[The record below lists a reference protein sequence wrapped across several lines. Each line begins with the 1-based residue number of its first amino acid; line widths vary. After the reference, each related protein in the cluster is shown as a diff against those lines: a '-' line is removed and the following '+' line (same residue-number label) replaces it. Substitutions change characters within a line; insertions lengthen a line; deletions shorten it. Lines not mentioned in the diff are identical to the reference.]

1 VEVFDRRLVTSF
13 DWGLL
18 LAALTLSGLGIINI
32 YSAGSFSLNGSPAPF
47 FLKQIYWLSISFIV
61 LIIAVAIDYQIIARN
76 CYLLHG
82 VCMLLLIVAFFWGGP
97 TAGTHRWIQI
107 GSFSIQPSE
116 FAKVSLVIFLAS
128 SLSGSTPSTAGFLQG
143 LVLPGLLTAA
153 TFLLVFLQPDLG
165 TAGLL
170 LIIFISLLFL
180 VRLDIKQIVIAI
192 VSGVALLPCS
202 LFFLEEYQKRRIVT
216 FLNPDKDSL
225 RAGYQ
230 AIQSKI
236 AIGSGMLSGK
246 GFMSGTQSQLRFLPE
261 QHTDFAFSVWAE
273 EWGFFGSLVLLLLF
287 FLVVSK
293 GLKIASLARDRLGS
307 LLAVGLVL
315 ILFWQVCINI
325 GMVCGLFPIVGVPLP
340 FVSYGGSSFIT
351 NWVIIGL
358 LLNIRMRR
366 LTF

>member
-1 VEVFDRRLVTSF
+1 VFDRRLVTNF

-18 LAALTLSGLGIINI
+18 LVALVLSGLGIVNI
-32 YSAGSFSLNGSPAPF
+32 YSAGSFSLNDSPAPF
-47 FLKQIYWLSISFIV
+47 FLKQMYWLSISLIV
-61 LIIAVAIDYQIIARN
+61 LMVAVAIDYQLIARN

-82 VCMLLLIVAFFWGGP
+82 ATVLLLITAFFWGGP

-107 GSFSIQPSE
+107 GSFSFQPSE

-128 SLSGSTPSTAGFLQG
+128 SLSGSTPATSGFLQG
-143 LVLPGLLTAA
+143 LVLPGLLTAV

-170 LIIFISLLFL
+170 LIIFIGFLFL
-180 VRLDIKQIVIAI
+180 VRLDIKQIAAVV
-192 VSGVALLPCS
+192 VSGLVLLPCS
-202 LFFLEEYQKRRIVT
+202 LFFMEEYQKRRIIT

-273 EWGFFGSLVLLLLF
+273 EWGFVGSVLLLLLF
-287 FLVVSK
+287 FLLISK
-293 GLKIASLARDRLGS
+293 GLKIATLARDRLGS
-307 LLAVGLVL
+307 LMAVGLVL
-315 ILFWQVCINI
+315 VLFWQVCINI

-340 FVSYGGSSFIT
+340 FVSYGGSSLIT
-351 NWVIIGL
+351 NWVIVGL

>member
-1 VEVFDRRLVTSF
+1 VFDRRLVTNF

-18 LAALTLSGLGIINI
+18 LVALVLSGLGIVNI

-47 FLKQIYWLSISFIV
+47 FLKQMYWLSLSLIV
-61 LIIAVAIDYQIIARN
+61 LMAAVAIDYQFIARH

-82 VCMLLLIVAFFWGGP
+82 ASVLLLITAFFWGGP

-107 GSFSIQPSE
+107 GSFTFQPSE

-128 SLSGSTPSTAGFLQG
+128 SLSGSTPATSGFVRG
-143 LVLPGLLTAA
+143 LVLPGLLTAV

-170 LIIFISLLFL
+170 LIIFTSFLFL
-180 VRLDIKQIVIAI
+180 VRLDIRQIAAVV
-192 VSGVALLPCS
+192 VSGLLLLPCS
-202 LFFLEEYQKRRIVT
+202 LFFMEEYQKRRIIS
-216 FLNPDKDSL
+216 FLDPDKDSL

-236 AIGSGMLSGK
+236 AIGSGMFSGK

-273 EWGFFGSLVLLLLF
+273 EWGFVGSVLLLMLF
-287 FLVVSK
+287 FLLISK
-293 GLKIASLARDRLGS
+293 GLKIATLARDRLGS
-307 LLAVGLVL
+307 FLAVGLVL
-315 ILFWQVCINI
+315 IVFWQVCINI

-340 FVSYGGSSFIT
+340 FVSYGGSSLIT
-351 NWVIIGL
+351 NWVVVGL

-366 LTF
+366 ITF

>member
-1 VEVFDRRLVTSF
+1 VFDRRLVTNF

-18 LAALTLSGLGIINI
+18 LVALVLSGLGIVNI
-32 YSAGSFSLNGSPAPF
+32 YSAGSFSLNESPAPF
-47 FLKQIYWLSISFIV
+47 FLKQMYWLSISMIV
-61 LIIAVAIDYQIIARN
+61 LIASVAIDYQLIARN

-82 VCMLLLIVAFFWGGP
+82 AAVLLLIAAFFLGGP

-107 GSFSIQPSE
+107 GSFSFQPSE
-116 FAKVSLVIFLAS
+116 FAKVSLVIFLSS
-128 SLSGSTPSTAGFLQG
+128 SLSGSTPATAGLLQG
-143 LVLPGLLTAA
+143 LVLPGLFTAG
-153 TFLLVFLQPDLG
+153 TFILIFLQPDLG

-170 LIIFISLLFL
+170 LIIFISFVFL
-180 VRLDIKQIVIAI
+180 VRLDLKQIAAVGI
-192 VSGVALLPCS
+192 SGLVLLPCS
-202 LFFLEEYQKRRIVT
+202 LFFMEEYQKRRIVT
-216 FLNPDKDSL
+216 FLNPDKDAL

-273 EWGFFGSLVLLLLF
+273 EWGFVGSVLLLLF
-287 FLVVSK
+287 FFLLLSK
-293 GLKIASLARDRLGS
+293 GLKIATIARDRLGAFM
-307 LLAVGLVL
+307 AVGLVL

-340 FVSYGGSSFIT
+340 FVSYGGSSLIT
-351 NWVIIGL
+351 NWVIVGL